1 MAHVFLSGTN
11 EPDGCLFIQ
20 TLSRTKQT
28 TNCMGG
34 NEGDQARQAILSD
47 QQPVSA
53 PHWQKQRRCAFTS
66 RLQAL
71 DIELQTH
78 DTLPCRTKDHRRCA
92 RTYVEKFECRQNRA
106 NRVVRRLQAAS
117 QNGRHGAHSDKYL
130 VPEPR
135 SHGTLHRSSAQ

>member
-1 MAHVFLSGTN
+1 MAHVFLSGTTKPN
-11 EPDGCLFIQ
+11 GCLSIKN
-20 TLSRTKQT
+20 LSRNEQM
-28 TNCMGG
+28 TNCIGG
-34 NEGDQARQAILSD
+34 NEGDQARQAILSN

-66 RLQAL
+66 WLQAL
-71 DIELQTH
+71 DIELRTH
-78 DTLPCRTKDHRRCA
+78 NSLACRTKDHRRCA

-117 QNGRHGAHSDKYL
+117 QNGRHSAHSDKYL

-135 SHGTLHRSSAQ
+135 SHGTLRRSSAQ